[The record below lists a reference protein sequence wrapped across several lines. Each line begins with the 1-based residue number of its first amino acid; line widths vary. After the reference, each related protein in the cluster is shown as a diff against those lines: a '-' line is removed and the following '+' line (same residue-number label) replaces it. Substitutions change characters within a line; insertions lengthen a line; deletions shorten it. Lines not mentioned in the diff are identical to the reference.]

1 MGQNGPFGLKNAQSE
16 FQRAMD
22 EIIKPLAYFA
32 IAYIDDVLIFS
43 KAKSL
48 KLFENPLK
56 DLE

>member
-1 MGQNGPFGLKNAQSE
+1 
-16 FQRAMD
+16 MD

-48 KLFENPLK
+48 KLFLNPLK

>member
-1 MGQNGPFGLKNAQSE
+1 MFPFGLKNAQSE

-22 EIIKPLAYFA
+22 EIRKPLAYFA

-43 KAKSL
+43 KGL